1 MFLAFWALFV
11 VRARRAGLTTREW
24 LDRRNAA
31 MAYTPGW
38 WKPMAVILPVAIA
51 AYVVVA
57 SVQHGFR
64 WQYLL
69 AFPLLGGFFAVS
81 AAFLSWVSRR
91 QVRRPD

>member
-1 MFLAFWALFV
+1 
-11 VRARRAGLTTREW
+11 
-24 LDRRNAA
+24 
-31 MAYTPGW
+31 
-38 WKPMAVILPVAIA
+38 
-51 AYVVVA
+51 VA

-91 QVRRPD
+91 QFRRPD